1 MLRSGPVF
9 LESFSQPTL
18 RNTIAA
24 WDANCYAD
32 HKMIMMPILRPFKC
46 ALGVPAFSP
55 WVRETL
61 LESFLSQV
69 VSDVTP
75 GKDTRNHSLILI
87 PNPTHN
93 CSSDQVRAS
102 VTRDKYRH
110 IEAERS
116 TKSAEPCFVLFRSW
130 VQQQNETS
138 TRKNQWQRACHKDQT
153 VSPMKQV
160 FSVRGLML
168 EGCREF
174 AHNLFFQLLKICG
187 TTVVSF
193 QHILSSIPIAQNF
206 LAKWQN
212 EDHNARREEFQCT
225 CKWYKKNK
233 MTHFRRNLVSQA
245 MWQDMTGS
253 GMIWSWSSM

>member
-1 MLRSGPVF
+1 MRIAMLITRWS
-9 LESFSQPTL
+9 
-18 RNTIAA
+18 
-24 WDANCYAD
+24 WC
-32 HKMIMMPILRPFKC
+32 LRPFKC
-46 ALGVPAFSP
+46 ALAVPAFSP

-69 VSDVTP
+69 VSDITP
-75 GKDTRNHSLILI
+75 GFQ
-87 PNPTHN
+87 THN

-116 TKSAEPCFVLFRSW
+116 TKSAEPCFVLLKNLGSNKTKE
-130 VQQQNETS
+130 VPGKTS
-138 TRKNQWQRACHKDQT
+138 GKERVTKTKP
-153 VSPMKQV
+153 SPRWKSMKQV

-193 QHILSSIPIAQNF
+193 QHILASIPIAQNF

-225 CKWYKKNK
+225 CKWYLKKL
-233 MTHFRRNLVSQA
+233 THFRRNLVSQA

-253 GMIWSWSSM
+253 GMIWSWCSM